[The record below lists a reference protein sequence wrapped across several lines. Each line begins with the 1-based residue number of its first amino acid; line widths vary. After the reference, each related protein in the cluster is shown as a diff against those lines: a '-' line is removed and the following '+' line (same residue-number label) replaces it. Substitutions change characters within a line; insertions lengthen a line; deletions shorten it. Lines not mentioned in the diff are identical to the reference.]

1 MAGITLSQSAVRDPF
16 AEARKKL
23 EDKKGTVLSSSTD
36 VAPPA
41 AQSPTDIAPL
51 LQKVG
56 VDGSGIANNELGRI
70 QLVSRLREKFG
81 DNFYQ
86 NPDALG
92 LLTAFDD
99 NIKMAG
105 NDGLNKMIS
114 VGDRTLAALMGGH
127 SGL

>member
-1 MAGITLSQSAVRDPF
+1 MKGVILSQSAIKDPF
-16 AEARKKL
+16 EEARKKF
-23 EDKKGTVLSSSTD
+23 DSKKGTVLSSSA
-36 VAPPA
+36 VAPAVEMQAPA
-41 AQSPTDIAPL
+41 DISPL

-56 VDGSGIANNELGRI
+56 LDGSGIANNEIGRI

-105 NDGLNKMIS
+105 SDGINKMIS
-114 VGDRTLAALMGGH
+114 SGDRTLGAIMGGN
-127 SGL
+127 GGV